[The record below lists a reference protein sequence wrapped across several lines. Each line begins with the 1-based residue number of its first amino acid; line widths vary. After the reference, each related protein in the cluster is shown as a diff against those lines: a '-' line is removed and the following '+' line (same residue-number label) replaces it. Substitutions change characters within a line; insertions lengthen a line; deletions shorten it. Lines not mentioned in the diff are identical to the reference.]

1 MKRFPVLFVSLLFL
15 LAGCAGSSKWMP
27 KKTVDDKNWSAQQ
40 FYAEAKSEMNDSNY
54 TGAIKLLESLE
65 ARYPYGKY
73 AQQAQLEVA
82 YAQYKDGQKAA
93 AVAAADRFIKMH
105 PNHENVDYAYYI
117 KGLSN
122 FNDNLGMMGL
132 ALDIIYKQ
140 SMSERDPQASRESFD
155 IFKDLVTR
163 FPDSKYAPDSIQR
176 MKFLVNSIAMGE
188 IHAARYYIKRKAYVA
203 AANRAQTTL
212 KEFPQTPATEEA
224 LYIMAKSYDALGM
237 TDLRD
242 DAERILRQNF
252 PESEFLS
259 GSDIY
264 KTPWWR
270 FW

>member
-15 LAGCAGSSKWMP
+15 LAGCAGASKWMP
-27 KKTVDDKNWSAQQ
+27 KKTVDDKNWTAQK
-40 FYAEAKSEMNDSNY
+40 FYAEAKSEMNDGNY

-93 AVAAADRFIKMH
+93 AIAAADRFIKMH

-122 FNDNLGMMGL
+122 FNDNLGMMGM

-155 IFKDLVTR
+155 IFKDLVAR
-163 FPDSKYAPDSIQR
+163 FPDSKYTPDSIQR
-176 MKFLVNSIAMGE
+176 LKFLVNSIAMGE
-188 IHAARYYIKRKAYVA
+188 IHVARYYIKRKAYIA
-203 AANRAQTTL
+203 AINRAQTTL
-212 KEFPQTPATEEA
+212 KEFPRTPATEEA

-242 DAERILRQNF
+242 DTERILRQNF

-259 GSDIY
+259 GTDIY
-264 KTPWWR
+264 KTAWWR